1 MTRVR
6 PRTTSMMKMVR
17 TAGSMRA
24 SISTAR
30 VIPTTMTTTMTTPTN
45 INHLGVGAVREDP
58 EATMVTHLERAV
70 AVAGVADGACAEVT
84 YA

>member
-1 MTRVR
+1 MT
-6 PRTTSMMKMVR
+6 
-17 TAGSMRA
+17 
-24 SISTAR
+24 
-30 VIPTTMTTTMTTPTN
+30 TTMTTTMTTPTN